1 MIEIRS
7 GKLLF
12 LPLFVFL
19 VGGVLGG
26 FALAQVAGPA
36 AEPVSPKLTTR
47 LQELLRQEMLSINKA
62 SQEIFTALVA
72 GDDER
77 VATLAQQ
84 IHDSFILRQSMTPE
98 DKAHLMAAVPDDFVK
113 MDREFHEISAKLAQA
128 ARANNRP
135 LQMQHFVRMTNACA
149 ACHTRYATDRFAG
162 FAK

>member
-1 MIEIRS
+1 MIKKRS

-19 VGGVLGG
+19 VGAVLGE

-62 SQEIFTALVA
+62 SQEILAALVA
-72 GDDER
+72 GDDEH

-98 DKAHLMAAVPDDFVK
+98 DKAHLMAVVPDDFVK

-128 ARANNRP
+128 ARASNRP
-135 LQMQHFVRMTNACA
+135 LQEQHFGRMINACT
-149 ACHTRYATDRFAG
+149 ACHARYATDRFAG
-162 FAK
+162 FAE